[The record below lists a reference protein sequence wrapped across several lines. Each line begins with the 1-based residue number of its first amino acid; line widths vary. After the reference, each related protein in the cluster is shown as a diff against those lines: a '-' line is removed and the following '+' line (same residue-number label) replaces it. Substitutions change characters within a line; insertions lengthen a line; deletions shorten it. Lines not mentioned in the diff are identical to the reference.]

1 MQWNQVLEAGGV
13 AISDRV
19 DIAIEI
25 EAVAQ
30 APRAV
35 A

>member
-1 MQWNQVLEAGGV
+1 V
-13 AISDRV
+13 AVSDQV

-30 APRAV
+30 APQQAV